1 MREPV
6 ESPAN
11 QYRHNLD
18 IEALRTWVER
28 QRWYASQR
36 SRVTGIEI
44 GEGAVSEDPPLF
56 LALVQTAFA
65 TGNQCELDNR
75 RDWVPIPIGGI
86 RWPQE
91 LT

>member
-1 MREPV
+1 MRPPTTDRLHVLEV
-6 ESPAN
+6 ETLGDWAK
-11 QYRHNLD
+11 
-18 IEALRTWVER
+18 R

-56 LALVQTAFA
+56 LALVHTAFA